1 MNRSLLGRIMPLLLG
16 FYALSLVVFFIYA
29 LAIFSATTYL
39 PSMRW
44 SFALYRAIGLFI
56 EYLLPIQTAAI
67 AMAASLAGRGAA
79 ATGPSQPWNRIVSST
94 LVVFLLL
101 TAAYA
106 VLYEGFAPGIQKR
119 LIDMRYQS
127 QLARTFME
135 QAKAAGAAG
144 DYQTA
149 LDALDRYL
157 SIDASNAD
165 AISLRLTYEPRAARR
180 AAGTAKPLM
189 VDTAGSDAQNA
200 EALMVRA
207 RAAADKNDWFTAHFF
222 AQKAAALDPRRTDA
236 LALAA
241 KAWDQIGNVPVNA
254 DAKTA
259 AQFAEK
265 KAAYQKLVAGDALGA
280 YYDLLTLA
288 SRYPK
293 DADIATYLG
302 EASAEV
308 QKSSFFLDDAKR
320 LLALPGTQSILFF
333 DPGTGDGPTMREA
346 VSIGKMVVLPAGDAY
361 FFDIEAIRYDAA
373 GTIVWHFSAPYG
385 RREGST
391 ILMHCIDRNDP
402 SIHFLPTYTPGSQA
416 PAQAALLAIAPT
428 VGELQALSTSRENLA
443 VMGLPELW
451 SNHARLA
458 TFGVP
463 EQALTVDI
471 VMKIVMPFA
480 FLVLSLL
487 AVSLGWA
494 FRARFVGR
502 IPLPSLILTPLIPIM
517 CALLSLLYLHAHRI
531 LAGFAV
537 LSFGFTTALVVVGV
551 LELILLGHCACFT
564 RRSARQVRPPCR
576 HGS

>member
-1 MNRSLLGRIMPLLLG
+1 
-16 FYALSLVVFFIYA
+16 
-29 LAIFSATTYL
+29 
-39 PSMRW
+39 
-44 SFALYRAIGLFI
+44 
-56 EYLLPIQTAAI
+56 
-67 AMAASLAGRGAA
+67 
-79 ATGPSQPWNRIVSST
+79 
-94 LVVFLLL
+94 
-101 TAAYA
+101 
-106 VLYEGFAPGIQKR
+106 
-119 LIDMRYQS
+119 
-127 QLARTFME
+127 ME
-135 QAKAAGAAG
+135 QAKTAGAAG
-144 DYQTA
+144 DYRTA

-165 AISLRLTYEPRAARR
+165 AISTRLAYEPRAARQ
-180 AAGTAKPLM
+180 AAGAAKPLV

-207 RAAADKNDWFTAHFF
+207 RAAADKNDWFSAHFF

-259 AQFAEK
+259 EQFAEK
-265 KAAYQKLVAGDALGA
+265 KAAYQKLVGGDALGA
-280 YYDLLTLA
+280 YYDMLA
-288 SRYPK
+288 LAVRYPK

-320 LLALPGTQSILFF
+320 LQALPGTQNIIFF
-333 DPGTGDGPTMREA
+333 NPVPGDGPTMREA
-346 VSIGKMVVLPAGDAY
+346 VSIGKMVELPAGDAY

-373 GTIVWHFSAPYG
+373 GVVLWHFSAPYG
-385 RREGST
+385 RRDGGT

-402 SIHFLPTYTPGSQA
+402 SVRFVPTYTPGSRPPSQ
-416 PAQAALLAIAPT
+416 PALLAITPT
-428 VGELQALSTSRENLA
+428 VGELQALSTSRESLA

-451 SNHARLA
+451 GNHARLA

-463 EQALTVDI
+463 EQALTVGI
-471 VMKIVMPFA
+471 VMKIIMPFA

-502 IPLPSLILTPLIPIM
+502 IPLPSLLLTPLIPIM
-517 CALLSLLYLHAHRI
+517 CALFSLLYLHAHRI

-537 LSFGFTTALVVVGV
+537 LSFGLTTALVVVGA
-551 LELILLGHCACFT
+551 LELVLLAVALVLLAGQRAK
-564 RRSARQVRPPCR
+564 
-576 HGS
+576 